1 MEKII
6 IAIIYLFLIR
16 LYLYTN
22 SYRKKT
28 YDSSHLTDKE
38 FDKEFENIQE
48 YNIEVDIAN
57 KDKYWEEDT
66 VTMVRICI
74 IIALVVPIIV
84 YIGEALKH

>member
-74 IIALVVPIIV
+74 ILALVVPIIV